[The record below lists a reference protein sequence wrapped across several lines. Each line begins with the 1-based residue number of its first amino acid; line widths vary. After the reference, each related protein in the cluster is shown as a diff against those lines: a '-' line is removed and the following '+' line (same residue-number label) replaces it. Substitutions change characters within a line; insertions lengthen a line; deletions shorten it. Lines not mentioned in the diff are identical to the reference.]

1 VSIFKSSDRD
11 TIICDRKSWLE
22 TWIQLILTTLLS
34 LLLFTTACLITA
46 GFHELC
52 EKGLLYVHEEYESC
66 RMLELEGGSF
76 YTLLSIGQ
84 IAAWLGTA
92 VWIAIAVVFIMRARK
107 MRNHR
112 TTFNKSPSV
121 DQGSDVDPIVHD
133 TTSTTNVIWHTELVS
148 GGQID
153 SVTCGWKELILIVLK
168 IVANVNF
175 TIFKRGSEIIWSDV
189 NIEFIC
195 SISEGTYLYQ
205 LLTFSPTGSLK
216 LILVPEYARIYL
228 LYESIYLQIFI
239 RGYSDHSV

>member
-1 VSIFKSSDRD
+1 MLLYLQAIFLTAAFLIGFFIAIPLGLHQSNFDGSCLLFGRIADTSNDGSDTSWKFVPGAKSSCDFCVFSGSLSLVVGFCFLFGTAVSIFKSSDRD

-66 RMLELEGGSF
+66 RMLESEGGSF

-133 TTSTTNVIWHTELVS
+133 TTSTTNVI
-148 GGQID
+148 
-153 SVTCGWKELILIVLK
+153 
-168 IVANVNF
+168 
-175 TIFKRGSEIIWSDV
+175 
-189 NIEFIC
+189 
-195 SISEGTYLYQ
+195 
-205 LLTFSPTGSLK
+205 
-216 LILVPEYARIYL
+216 
-228 LYESIYLQIFI
+228 
-239 RGYSDHSV
+239 